1 MNAREILIYLH
12 MVANNNLIINV
23 TMHIVAIM
31 ALAAILIITKE
42 DLKRV
47 IFYITISIL
56 FLSVTINALF
66 HGNPF
71 HAVTFGILTLTSIIE
86 LYKNKSNI
94 RMTNNGMNRAV
105 GFLFIFIGLWYPEF
119 VDKKILMLLLV
130 SPVGIIPCPTLL
142 TTLGLLTLMYQ
153 RGNRILCGMISLMG
167 MIYALI
173 GVFVL
178 KVYLDISLL
187 LLVLYVIYY
196 LVWDRRNGKY
206 SINSNQI

>member
-1 MNAREILIYLH
+1 

-86 LYKNKSNI
+86 L
-94 RMTNNGMNRAV
+94 
-105 GFLFIFIGLWYPEF
+105 
-119 VDKKILMLLLV
+119 
-130 SPVGIIPCPTLL
+130 
-142 TTLGLLTLMYQ
+142 
-153 RGNRILCGMISLMG
+153 
-167 MIYALI
+167 
-173 GVFVL
+173 
-178 KVYLDISLL
+178 
-187 LLVLYVIYY
+187 
-196 LVWDRRNGKY
+196 
-206 SINSNQI
+206 